1 MKYLFRTLFLATV
14 LSATA
19 YQPSQPTLDVDT
31 ANVLY
36 RVNRSRLDTTY
47 CDNGAVLG
55 GIVESLDAMSVSADT
70 SLVRIE
76 VVGVASPEGP
86 VGNNK
91 RLAVNRARQ
100 VQEYISSHTATS
112 DSLIDIVT
120 EKNAWVLLRDIA
132 RNDTILNGI
141 DEVMQYLDALAE
153 NDIDTKEHTQA
164 FRKLW
169 GFKSGIYYRYIYKRL
184 YPLVRAASV
193 RVVYLAESR
202 PAEESDTT
210 EVVAEPD
217 TLEVVVEPDTIV
229 VPTEP
234 DPMPVVAP
242 IVTPKPLYMSLK
254 TNMLYDA
261 ALLPN
266 IGAELYVGS
275 NLSVTAN
282 WMYGWWNCDSRHH
295 YWRAY
300 GGDVGVRYWLSHV
313 KPLTGHH
320 IGVYGQMLTYD
331 FEWGGKGY
339 MGGVPGG
346 SLWDKAHWGVG
357 IEYGFALPIA
367 RRLNIDFTIG
377 LGYLGGE
384 YREYIP
390 IDDCYVWQA
399 TKYRHWWGPTK
410 VEISLV
416 WLLGSGNHNK
426 PKGGEQ

>member
-1 MKYLFRTLFLATV
+1 MNLQENQAKQTLKVQDYLQEYADVPDSL
-14 LSATA
+14 LS
-19 YQPSQPTLDVDT
+19 Y
-31 ANVLY
+31 
-36 RVNRSRLDTTY
+36 TY
-47 CDNGAVLG
+47 IGRDWQGL
-55 GIVESLDAMSVSADT
+55 LQ
-70 SLVRIE
+70 LVRADLQVPFHDETVALIE
-76 VVGVASPEGP
+76 E
-86 VGNNK
+86 
-91 RLAVNRARQ
+91 
-100 VQEYISSHTATS
+100 I
-112 DSLIDIVT
+112 IDHGG
-120 EKNAWVLLRDIA
+120 EPFD
-132 RNDTILNGI
+132 G
-141 DEVMQYLDALAE
+141 LDALTWLQQLRGGKPYNYLYNNIFPILRA
-153 NDIDTKEHTQA
+153 TRMHLYYA
-164 FRKLW
+164 SMLRKLER
-169 GFKSGIYYRYIYKRL
+169 GLLAVPTLATGDVAGAPHGINPVDIYKAAPTASSSL
-184 YPLVRAASV
+184 YLG
-193 RVVYLAESR
+193 
-202 PAEESDTT
+202 
-210 EVVAEPD
+210 
-217 TLEVVVEPDTIV
+217 
-229 VPTEP
+229 
-234 DPMPVVAP
+234 
-242 IVTPKPLYMSLK
+242 LK

-266 IGAELYVGS
+266 IGAELYVGA

-300 GGDVGVRYWLSHV
+300 GGDVGVRYWLSHG

-320 IGVYGQMLTYD
+320 IDVYGQMLTYD

-346 SLWDKAHWGVG
+346 SLWDKAHWGAG

-390 IDDCYVWQA
+390 IDNCYVWQA

-426 PKGGEQ
+426 PKGGER

>member
-1 MKYLFRTLFLATV
+1 MQIGLRILFTIAMLWTGFCAQALVT
-14 LSATA
+14 
-19 YQPSQPTLDVDT
+19 DT
-31 ANVLY
+31 ASVQFGQG
-36 RVNRSRLDTTY
+36 RVTPLDGGAHLQTIAERIQSRATDSLLRLQGITII
-47 CDNGAVLG
+47 GA
-55 GIVESLDAMSVSADT
+55 
-70 SLVRIE
+70 
-76 VVGVASPEGP
+76 ASPEGSI
-86 VGNNK
+86 GINR
-91 RLAVNRARQ
+91 RLSERRALF
-100 VQEYISSHTATS
+100 VQDFLQEHAEVP
-112 DSLIDIVT
+112 DSLMSYSYVGRD
-120 EKNAWVLLRDIA
+120 WQGLLELVRTDCAVPFYDETVALIEEIIA
-132 RNDTILNGI
+132 NGGEPF
-141 DEVMQYLDALAE
+141 DGLDALTWLKQLRGGKPYKYLYDNIFPILRA
-153 NDIDTKEHTQA
+153 TRLHLYYA
-164 FRKLW
+164 SMLRKLER
-169 GFKSGIYYRYIYKRL
+169 GVLAVPTITTGDVTSVPLGISPVDIYKAAPTPTSSL
-184 YPLVRAASV
+184 YLG
-193 RVVYLAESR
+193 
-202 PAEESDTT
+202 
-210 EVVAEPD
+210 
-217 TLEVVVEPDTIV
+217 
-229 VPTEP
+229 
-234 DPMPVVAP
+234 
-242 IVTPKPLYMSLK
+242 LK
-254 TNMLYDA
+254 TNMLYDI

-266 IGAELYVGS
+266 ICAELYVGS

-300 GGDVGVRYWLSHV
+300 GGDVGVRYWLSHG

-346 SLWDKAHWGVG
+346 SLWDKAHWGAG

-390 IDDCYVWQA
+390 IDNCYVWQA

-426 PKGGEQ
+426 PKGGER